1 MSRKF
6 ITQHLLL
13 LAGVCLMVAC
23 RHKKPPRQQVIV
35 KNVKELHEA
44 IPENI
49 AERLS
54 YMSDNNG
61 IMEDSVPAA
70 SAALQFFYGQHKNVA
85 QWSDNGVAS
94 RNADT
99 MLYLVQHAMD
109 AGLLPERYHG
119 GALSAAMYQIKTDSN
134 ARKDAALWA
143 KVDVMMSDAFMK
155 MASHLHFG
163 VAPRDSITLRTDSV
177 FTDITLAGMLQ
188 QALQQKNISETL
200 HKLEPTHSAYLTLKQ
215 QLRVFREKYQ
225 GLRWDTIPENYTDT
239 LAFKQQLLNRL
250 VQGAYVDTSG
260 RPGDTTLLKDGVK
273 AFQREFNLYPDGVA
287 GKKTRQ
293 MLNRSLYDWQVQVAL
308 NLDRWRKMPDSM
320 PNRFILVNVPA
331 FQLNVV
337 DSGEVVLQ
345 SRVIVGAPRTR
356 TPLLNSRM
364 ANFMMFPYWRV
375 PYSIVFKEMLPAI
388 RKNINYLADKNLEVI
403 DRDGNAV
410 DPYTIDWNKLGKGH
424 FPYVLRQMD
433 GVDNS
438 LGIMK
443 FNFMNK
449 YSVYLHDTNSRG
461 LFRNNYRALSHG
473 CVRVQEWDSLAMY
486 LIQDDTLRHTRDSV
500 RLWLAM
506 QEKKQVNFSR
516 RVPIYIRY
524 FSADVQDDHLLFYED
539 IYGEDKRLRKII
551 GY

>member
-1 MSRKF
+1 MSRKY
-6 ITQHLLL
+6 IAQHLLVFI
-13 LAGVCLMVAC
+13 GVCLLLAC

-35 KNVKELHEA
+35 KNIKQLHEV

-61 IMEDSVPAA
+61 IMEDSVRAF
-70 SAALQFFYGQHKNVA
+70 STALQFFYGQHNNA
-85 QWSDNGVAS
+85 PQWSSKGLAAA
-94 RNADT
+94 NADT
-99 MLYLVQHAMD
+99 MLSLVQHAMD
-109 AGLLPERYHG
+109 AGLLPAHYHG
-119 GALSAAMYQIKTDSN
+119 PALSAAMYQVKTDSN

-143 KVDVMMSDAFMK
+143 RIDVMMSDAFMK

-177 FTDITLAGMLQ
+177 FTDISLAGLLQ

-200 HKLEPTHSAYLTLKQ
+200 HNLEPSHAGYVALKQ
-215 QLRVFREKYQ
+215 QLLVFRKKYE
-225 GLRWDTIPENYTDT
+225 GLRWDTVPENYTDT
-239 LAFKQQLLNRL
+239 LAFKQRLLNRL
-250 VQGAYVDTSG
+250 VQGAYVDTTG
-260 RPGDTTLLKDGVK
+260 RPGDTTLLKDGIR
-273 AFQREFNLYPDGVA
+273 AFQRDFNMYPDGVA

-308 NLDRWRKMPDSM
+308 NLDRWRKMPDSLPGRYIM
-320 PNRFILVNVPA
+320 VNVPA
-331 FQLNVV
+331 YQMEVV

-345 SRVIVGAPRTR
+345 SRVIVGTPRTR

-388 RKNINYLADKNLEVI
+388 RKDINYLAEKNLEVI
-403 DRDGNAV
+403 DRHGNAV
-410 DPYTIDWNKLGKGH
+410 DPYSIDWTKLHKGH

-443 FNFMNK
+443 FNFINK
-449 YSVYLHDTNSRG
+449 YSVYLHDTNNRG
-461 LFRNNYRALSHG
+461 LFRNTYRALSHG
-473 CVRVQEWDSLAMY
+473 CVRVQQWDSVAMY
-486 LIQDDTLRHTRDSV
+486 LIKDDSLRYTRDSV
-500 RLWLAM
+500 RLWLAL
-506 QEKKQVNFSR
+506 QQKKQVNFSR
-516 RVPIYIRY
+516 RLPIYIRY
-524 FSADVQDDHLLFYED
+524 FSAAVQDGQLLFYED
-539 IYGEDKRLRKII
+539 IYGEDKRLRKKI

>member
-85 QWSDNGVAS
+85 QWSDNGIAS
-94 RNADT
+94 SNADT

-177 FTDITLAGMLQ
+177 FTDVSLAGMLQ

-215 QLRVFREKYQ
+215 QMLVFREKYQ

-320 PNRFILVNVPA
+320 PNRYILVNVPA
-331 FQLNVV
+331 YQLNVV

-461 LFRNNYRALSHG
+461 LFKNNYRALSHG

>member
-1 MSRKF
+1 
-6 ITQHLLL
+6 
-13 LAGVCLMVAC
+13 MVAC

-85 QWSDNGVAS
+85 QWSDNGIAS
-94 RNADT
+94 SNADT

-177 FTDITLAGMLQ
+177 FTDVSLAGMLQ

-215 QLRVFREKYQ
+215 QMLVFREKYQ

-320 PNRFILVNVPA
+320 PNRYILVNVPA
-331 FQLNVV
+331 YQLNVV

-461 LFRNNYRALSHG
+461 LFKNNYRALSHG

>member
-61 IMEDSVPAA
+61 IMEDSVPAV

-85 QWSDNGVAS
+85 QWSDNGIAS
-94 RNADT
+94 SNADT

-177 FTDITLAGMLQ
+177 FTDVSLAGMLQ

-215 QLRVFREKYQ
+215 QMLVFREKYQ

-320 PNRFILVNVPA
+320 PNRYILVNVPA
-331 FQLNVV
+331 YQLNVV

-461 LFRNNYRALSHG
+461 LFKNNYRALSHG

>member
-320 PNRFILVNVPA
+320 PNRYILVNVPA
-331 FQLNVV
+331 YQLNVV

-461 LFRNNYRALSHG
+461 LFKNNYRALSHG

>member
-85 QWSDNGVAS
+85 QWSDNGVAGS
-94 RNADT
+94 NADT

-143 KVDVMMSDAFMK
+143 KVDVMLSDAFMK

-163 VAPRDSITLRTDSV
+163 VAPRDSITLRPDSV
-177 FTDITLAGMLQ
+177 FTDVTLAGMLQ

-200 HKLEPTHSAYLTLKQ
+200 HKLEPTHNAYLTLKQ
-215 QLRVFREKYQ
+215 QLLVFREKYQ

-260 RPGDTTLLKDGVK
+260 RPGDTSLLKDGVK

-331 FQLNVV
+331 YQMMVV

-461 LFRNNYRALSHG
+461 LFKNNYRALSHG

>member
-155 MASHLHFG
+155 
-163 VAPRDSITLRTDSV
+163 
-177 FTDITLAGMLQ
+177 
-188 QALQQKNISETL
+188 
-200 HKLEPTHSAYLTLKQ
+200 
-215 QLRVFREKYQ
+215 
-225 GLRWDTIPENYTDT
+225 
-239 LAFKQQLLNRL
+239 
-250 VQGAYVDTSG
+250 
-260 RPGDTTLLKDGVK
+260 
-273 AFQREFNLYPDGVA
+273 
-287 GKKTRQ
+287 
-293 MLNRSLYDWQVQVAL
+293 
-308 NLDRWRKMPDSM
+308 
-320 PNRFILVNVPA
+320 
-331 FQLNVV
+331 
-337 DSGEVVLQ
+337 
-345 SRVIVGAPRTR
+345 
-356 TPLLNSRM
+356 
-364 ANFMMFPYWRV
+364 
-375 PYSIVFKEMLPAI
+375 
-388 RKNINYLADKNLEVI
+388 
-403 DRDGNAV
+403 
-410 DPYTIDWNKLGKGH
+410 
-424 FPYVLRQMD
+424 
-433 GVDNS
+433 
-438 LGIMK
+438 
-443 FNFMNK
+443 
-449 YSVYLHDTNSRG
+449 
-461 LFRNNYRALSHG
+461 
-473 CVRVQEWDSLAMY
+473 
-486 LIQDDTLRHTRDSV
+486 
-500 RLWLAM
+500 
-506 QEKKQVNFSR
+506 
-516 RVPIYIRY
+516 
-524 FSADVQDDHLLFYED
+524 
-539 IYGEDKRLRKII
+539 
-551 GY
+551 

>member
-94 RNADT
+94 SNADT

>member
-85 QWSDNGVAS
+85 QWSDNGIAS
-94 RNADT
+94 SNADT

-177 FTDITLAGMLQ
+177 FTDVSLAGMLQ

-215 QLRVFREKYQ
+215 QMLVFREKYQ

-260 RPGDTTLLKDGVK
+260 RPGDTTLLKDGIK

-320 PNRFILVNVPA
+320 PNRYILVNVPA
-331 FQLNVV
+331 YQLNVV

>member
-94 RNADT
+94 SNADT

-177 FTDITLAGMLQ
+177 FTDVSLAGMLQ

-215 QLRVFREKYQ
+215 QLLVFREKYQ

-260 RPGDTTLLKDGVK
+260 RPGDTTLLKDGIK

-320 PNRFILVNVPA
+320 PNRYILVNVPA
-331 FQLNVV
+331 YQLNVV

-461 LFRNNYRALSHG
+461 LFKNNYRALSHG

-506 QEKKQVNFSR
+506 QEKKQVNFTR

>member
-1 MSRKF
+1 MNCKF

-61 IMEDSVPAA
+61 IMEDSVPAS
-70 SAALQFFYGQHKNVA
+70 SAALQFFYGQHKNA
-85 QWSDNGVAS
+85 PQWSANGIAS
-94 RNADT
+94 SNADT

-109 AGLLPERYHG
+109 AGLLPEQYHG
-119 GALSAAMYQIKTDSN
+119 GALTAAMYQIKTDSN

-143 KVDVMMSDAFMK
+143 KIDVMMSDAFMK

-163 VAPRDSITLRTDSV
+163 LAPRDSITLRTDSV

-188 QALQQKNISETL
+188 QALQQKSISASL
-200 HKLEPTHSAYLTLKQ
+200 HKLEPTHSGYVTLKQ
-215 QLRVFREKYQ
+215 QLLVFREKYQ
-225 GLRWDTIPENYTDT
+225 GLRWDTVPENYTDT

-250 VQGAYVDTSG
+250 VQGAYVDTTG
-260 RPGDTTLLKDGVK
+260 RPGDTSLLKNGIK
-273 AFQREFNLYPDGVA
+273 AFQREFNLYPDGIA

-293 MLNRSLYDWQVQVAL
+293 LLNRTLYDWQVQVAL
-308 NLDRWRKMPDSM
+308 NLDRWRKMPDSL

-331 FQLNVV
+331 YQMMVI
-337 DSGEVVLQ
+337 DSGAVVLQ
-345 SRVIVGAPRTR
+345 SRVIVGTPRTR

-388 RKNINYLADKNLEVI
+388 RKNINYLAEKNLEVI

-410 DPYTIDWNKLGKGH
+410 DPYTIDWTKLHKGH

-443 FNFMNK
+443 FNFVNK
-449 YSVYLHDTNSRG
+449 YSVYLHDTNTRG
-461 LFRNNYRALSHG
+461 LFKNTYRALSHG

-486 LIQDDTLRHTRDSV
+486 LVQDDTLRHTRDSV

-524 FSADVQDDHLLFYED
+524 FSAAAQDDRLQFYED

>member
-1 MSRKF
+1 M
-6 ITQHLLL
+6 
-13 LAGVCLMVAC
+13 AC

-35 KNVKELHEA
+35 KNIKQLHEA

-61 IMEDSVPAA
+61 VMEDSVPAF
-70 SAALQFFYGQHKNVA
+70 STALQFFYGQHNNA
-85 QWSDNGVAS
+85 PQWSSNGVAS
-94 RNADT
+94 INADT
-99 MLYLVQHAMD
+99 MLSLVQHAMD
-109 AGLLPERYHG
+109 AGLLPEKYHG
-119 GALSAAMYQIKTDSN
+119 PALTAAMYQLRKDTN
-134 ARKDAALWA
+134 ARKDAALLA
-143 KVDVMMSDAFMK
+143 RMDVMMSDAFMK
-155 MASHLHFG
+155 MASHLRFG
-163 VAPRDSITLRTDSV
+163 VGPRDSITLRTDSA

-200 HKLEPTHSAYLTLKQ
+200 HNLEPTHVAYVALRQ
-215 QLRVFREKYQ
+215 QMKVLREKYE

-239 LAFKQQLLNRL
+239 TAFKQQLLNRL

-260 RPGDTTLLKDGVK
+260 RPGDTTLLKEGVK

-293 MLNRSLYDWQVQVAL
+293 MLNRSLYDWQVQLAL
-308 NLDRWRKMPDSM
+308 NLDRWRKMPDSL
-320 PNRFILVNVPA
+320 PDRYLLVNVPA
-331 FQLNVV
+331 YRMVVV

-345 SRVIVGAPRTR
+345 SRVIVGTPGTR

-364 ANFMMFPYWRV
+364 TNFMMFPYWRV

-388 RKNINYLADKNLEVI
+388 RKNINYLAEKNLEVI
-403 DRDGNAV
+403 DRNGNAV
-410 DPYTIDWNKLGKGH
+410 DPFTIDWTKLHKGH

-433 GVDNS
+433 GEDNS

-443 FNFMNK
+443 FNFINK
-449 YSVYLHDTNSRG
+449 YSVYLHDTNNRG
-461 LFRNNYRALSHG
+461 LFRNTYRALSHG

-486 LIQDDTLRHTRDSV
+486 LVKDDTLRNMRDSV

-506 QEKKQVNFSR
+506 QEKKQVNFTHR
-516 RVPIYIRY
+516 LPIYIRY

-539 IYGEDKRLRKII
+539 IYGEDKRLRKKI

>member
-188 QALQQKNISETL
+188 QALQQKNISEAL